1 MPAFKMSASRIFA
14 GLAASAFFTPAFC
27 IAATLVVNNET
38 PLDIQT
44 PPGFT
49 YTVAVPG
56 ADGSLAVP
64 TEGFLFCANVSD
76 GGSNQTPVKV
86 MPQHGD
92 WRLPVAQDV
101 LGVVY
106 NGGVLQV
113 NHQQTTLVCHS
124 VGAQGE
130 TSSPLMEGV
139 FRNSFDTKAFEQ
151 YPNLINWIAPLA
163 FDWNTPNWSQV
174 PPDPCSPSVDQP
186 AQVNED
192 VVCSAA
198 SGIRPAGAG
207 VTTRAATMWTGTDG
221 LNFFYVAR
229 IDARYGVQNEADGAD
244 TRQLPVITS
253 GEQPEGANS
262 ATLSVVDAYDR
273 GVVGVGGG
281 YLGDTG
287 QWCLLMDVPNV
298 LDGNLCVG
306 ALTAGVLNGPLNITQ
321 LPLHIGIPPLEVQRV
336 SFYLA
341 FIRPIIGSPPSI
353 DEPAA
358 AVSILLEPSVTLEGG
373 DKFKGDDVVF
383 GFLPTSQ
390 GFPWMHGQ

>member
-1 MPAFKMSASRIFA
+1 MPAFKMSAARIFA

-27 IAATLVVNNET
+27 TAATLIINNES
-38 PLDIQT
+38 PVDVSI

-56 ADGSLAVP
+56 FDGSLAVA
-64 TEGFLFCANVSD
+64 TDGFLLCANIAD
-76 GGSNQTPVKV
+76 GVPQTPMKV

-101 LGVVY
+101 TGVVY

-113 NHQQTTLVCHS
+113 NHVQSSLVCHS

-130 TSSPLMEGV
+130 TNTPLTEGV
-139 FRNSFDTKAFEQ
+139 FRNAFDTKAFEQ
-151 YPNLINWIAPLA
+151 YSNLINWHAPQG
-163 FDWNTPNWSQV
+163 FDWNNPDWALV
-174 PPDPCSPSVDQP
+174 PADPCSPSINQP
-186 AQVNED
+186 AQVDED
-192 VVCSAA
+192 VVCAAA
-198 SGIRPAGAG
+198 SGTRPAAAGA
-207 VTTRAATMWTGTDG
+207 TARAATMWTGTDG
-221 LNFFYVAR
+221 LNFFYVTR
-229 IDARYGVQNEADGAD
+229 VDARYGAQSEADGN
-244 TRQLPVITS
+244 TPQLPVITS
-253 GEQPEGANS
+253 GEQPQGANT
-262 ATLSVVDAYDR
+262 AKLSIVDAYDR

-287 QWCLLMDVPNV
+287 QWCLLMDLPTA

-306 ALTAGVLNGPLNITQ
+306 ASQSGALNGPLNISQ
-321 LPLHIGIPPLEVQRV
+321 LPLVVGLPPLYLSRV
-336 SFYLA
+336 SFYVA
-341 FIRPIIGSPPSI
+341 FVRPIIGSPPTI

-383 GFLPTSQ
+383 GFLPASQ